1 VADSSGSVELVR
13 VVDRRHTAEH
23 ERAFPRNPAA
33 PPNDQ
38 GPYGAVAPQAVDG
51 EVMGVEHAPADVPP
65 GVAEPPRAMAWSGW
79 PSDWVPP
86 WDHQAARTSR
96 VTTVWSCVRL
106 NSSALSTMT
115 PAIHRGRQPLP
126 RGAEGWRSWLINP
139 QPELYSGW
147 DEFAQQVD
155 VSLELRGNCYVVPT
169 SWYADGF
176 PRTFFVRDPDTIT
189 PRLED
194 GVRRLYD
201 SHGADVTDDG
211 ILHLR
216 YLTIPGQAAGLSP
229 LEGAATNLRGAAALE
244 QYGANL
250 AVRGGIPWGTIES
263 DQRLTPRQAGLAKA
277 EYLASRGTLD
287 GAPAFLPYGMKMNTL
302 TLSPKDMALLDLR
315 VFDEQR
321 IAGAFGVP
329 PSMVNLP
336 APEGL
341 TYANIVDRRTEHYVQ
356 TLRPIAS
363 KVAAA
368 LSIWAL
374 PGLVALKLNA
384 SEYLAGTTQQRVE
397 SWLPALAAGAI
408 TVDEYRELVGLPPQQ
423 AGADVLAEQTSGTQ

>member
-1 VADSSGSVELVR
+1 MADSSGAVDLVR
-13 VVDRRHTAEH
+13 VVDRRRIGEH
-23 ERAFPRNPAA
+23 QRAFPRNPAA

-38 GPYGAVAPQAVDG
+38 GLYGSVAPQAVSGD
-51 EVMGVEHAPADVPP
+51 VMDADAAPADVPP
-65 GVAEPPRAMAWSGW
+65 TGAEPPRAMAWAGW

-86 WDHQAARTSR
+86 WDQQSARTSR
-96 VTTVWSCVRL
+96 VSTVWSCVRL
-106 NSSALSTMT
+106 NSSAISSMT
-115 PAIHRGRQPLP
+115 PVIQRGRQPIT
-126 RGAEGWRSWLINP
+126 RGDANWRSWLVNP
-139 QPELYSGW
+139 QPELYADVS
-147 DEFAQQVD
+147 EFFQQLD
-155 VSLELRGNCYVVPT
+155 VSLELRGNAYLVPT
-169 SWYADGF
+169 SWYGDGY

-189 PRLED
+189 PRMED

-201 SHGADVTDDG
+201 TQGRDVTGDG

-229 LEGAATNLRGAAALE
+229 LEGAASNLRGAASLE
-244 QYGANL
+244 SYGANL
-250 AVRGGIPWGTIES
+250 AGRGGIPWGTIES

-277 EYLASRGTLD
+277 EYLASRQDLS
-287 GAPAFLPYGMKMNTL
+287 GAPAVLPYGMRLNTL
-302 TLSPKDMALLDLR
+302 TLSPRDMLLLDLR

-341 TYANIVDRRTEHYVQ
+341 TYANIVDRRTEHYIQ

-368 LSIWAL
+368 ISAWAL
-374 PGLVALKLNA
+374 PGLVALRLNA
-384 SEYLAGTTQQRVE
+384 SEYLAGTTSERVTTY
-397 SWLPALAAGAI
+397 LPALTAGAI
-408 TVDEYRELVGLPPQQ
+408 TVEEYRELVGLPPME
-423 AGADVLAEQTSGTQ
+423 AGADAVAEQTSGTQ